1 MSDDE
6 KLSFLDEKPRDE
18 QGRFAPKSEPVQ
30 AEPAPPPEPTE
41 TLPPQ
46 GTEPVAD
53 PTTQPNPEPWKEAK
67 WWDEK
72 EKRQQRERELAERDR
87 ELAQLKRQLEDV
99 TRKPVEPIDPVID
112 PEGYE
117 RSINERIEQAKWDT
131 KTEVSLAF
139 ANQRHGAEAVNAAKS
154 WVEQKLA
161 SNPSFW
167 LEIQRQADPY
177 DFVVKQHKREMSYAK
192 LGDDDPET
200 WFEKQARERGY
211 VKSGEHQAPVAG
223 PIPQQGTPPPRPSLA
238 SAPSAGGNA
247 HKGPMGPGAAF
258 DGAFKS

>member
-30 AEPAPPPEPTE
+30 ETAPPPEPTE
-41 TLPPQ
+41 TLPPPAVTP
-46 GTEPVAD
+46 GPVAPDAQTTDQQRNND
-53 PTTQPNPEPWKEAK
+53 PAWAIAK
-67 WWDEK
+67 ALDERD
-72 EKRQQRERELAERDR
+72 KRQQLKAEND
-87 ELAQLKRQLEDV
+87 QLRRQLEEA

-117 RSINERIEQAKWDT
+117 RNITERIEQAKWDA
-131 KTEVSLAF
+131 KTETSLAF
-139 ANQRHGAEAVNAAKS
+139 AVRDHGLEKVNAAKA

-161 SNPSFW
+161 SNPAFW

-200 WFEKQARERGY
+200 WFEKRARELGY
-211 VKSGEHQAPVAG
+211 VRPGEPTPAPVAG